1 MIFATGQV
9 QVPYLLGLDRLFAIA
24 GFVIPEAAMTPGI
37 DIPLHGLCTPAE
49 MSFIVTILGTFDEN
63 SYSWRRPT

>member
-37 DIPLHGLCTPAE
+37 DDSPSRSLYA
-49 MSFIVTILGTFDEN
+49 
-63 SYSWRRPT
+63 R